1 MHYLP
6 SCIANGALILHIKSS
21 NCVFVRRV
29 ANIKRKI
36 AGADPNMTNL
46 SAFCAKCKYFLPKIS
61 TEIKGEYIGIA
72 AEIEDSD
79 RQRFSDRARPI
90 VDFATLTS
98 YRGSPK
104 L

>member
-1 MHYLP
+1 MQTAICVMQSNQKKVKYAKKYKICTRGEWSGITAEMEEQVSNALFTT
-6 SCIANGALILHIKSS
+6 CIANGALILHIKSS

-61 TEIKGEYIGIA
+61 T
-72 AEIEDSD
+72 
-79 RQRFSDRARPI
+79 
-90 VDFATLTS
+90 
-98 YRGSPK
+98 
-104 L
+104 